1 MDRLRAAYNAWL
13 ERTNP
18 LAGLSVSRARSLYDA
33 ARAYGSPR
41 LQYTYDEIELTD
53 PVLLTCTER
62 RASAIAG
69 MGWKFRARA
78 AADAALAQE
87 QRDAL
92 QTFANDIE
100 NLTEALEHL
109 DLAFFRGFAHV
120 QPIWDGEKVQ
130 HIALLKS
137 WNFLRDPDGTWY
149 WNPECRETPHGLA
162 AIGPDAR
169 LVTVTRR
176 RAIDYPAL
184 SIHIR
189 HALGERD
196 WGRFVERYGIP
207 PADITMAPSATE
219 ADRPRYENTA
229 DAAKDGRNIV
239 LPNGASV
246 TRAGDTRGV
255 NPFLDFCEYQ
265 AKQILI
271 LATGGTLAT
280 LAEGDTGTLA
290 GNAQENVWRQIVA
303 RDGGV
308 ISDALN
314 RALFRPFLAMKFP
327 NRPTCVDFELGADKT
342 PSAEEVFNLAAKAK
356 SAGYLIAQDE
366 LEEASGYTLEKDVQQ
381 PQNAP
386 MFGLARAR
394 DAAPPLQNAKTALQN
409 APHNPDG
416 QGEGRGAPALL
427 GPFLSALKED
437 CKPLAAEVEEL
448 LKALESGGPRSVA
461 AEKAKALLAKLPEM
475 VPSDPALA
483 PLLAEEMA
491 KAFGG
496 AWEESHAEARRG
508 GEAEAAAAKTVVA
521 AAEDREANGEFAPKG
536 TGDKTGGKKD
546 AGKKDGEDGNEGS
559 SGTYTA
565 EHRSKVGQDGDYRSL
580 GLPSLRDITPD
591 EPRGEGKTKIPDA
604 RKRIAAGETMKSPLG
619 DELTIDKRTTD
630 HWKRTKKTAAEIKER
645 LQHLDEAEATITQ
658 PHEIWQ
664 GGGKH
669 KGTSYIRVV
678 KSPSGRYVINVA
690 EMRDG
695 VVSWHMN
702 ETHYDFWRKG
712 KLLYVR

>member
-78 AADAALAQE
+78 AADATLAQE

-92 QTFANDIE
+92 QTFANDIA

-120 QPIWDGEKVQ
+120 QPIWEGEKVQ
-130 HIALLKS
+130 HVVLLKS

-207 PADITMAPSATE
+207 PADITMAPNSTE
-219 ADRPRYENTA
+219 ADRPKYENTA

-290 GNAQENVWRQIVA
+290 GNAQENVWKQIVA
-303 RDGGV
+303 RDSGV

-314 RALFRPFLAMKFP
+314 RALFRPFLAMAFP

-342 PSAEEVFNLAAKAK
+342 PSAEDVFDLAAKAK

-386 MFGLARAR
+386 VFGLARAR
-394 DAAPPLQNAKTALQN
+394 DAAPPLQNAKSPLQN
-409 APHNPDG
+409 APKVSDG
-416 QGEGRGAPALL
+416 QGEGKSAPALL

-437 CKPLAAEVEEL
+437 CKPLADAVEKLIADGATPEAAKEL
-448 LKALESGGPRSVA
+448 LSHIGDYLPKEPA
-461 AEKAKALLAKLPEM
+461 AAA
-475 VPSDPALA
+475 V
-483 PLLAEEMA
+483 LAEDTARHFATVFEA
-491 KAFGG
+491 QKK
-496 AWEESHAEARRG
+496 SHAEARRG
-508 GEAEAAAAKTVVA
+508 GEAEAAK
-521 AAEDREANGEFAPKG
+521 NKG
-536 TGDKTGGKKD
+536 G
-546 AGKKDGEDGNEGS
+546 
-559 SGTYTA
+559 
-565 EHRSKVGQDGDYRSL
+565 
-580 GLPSLRDITPD
+580 
-591 EPRGEGKTKIPDA
+591 
-604 RKRIAAGETMKSPLG
+604 
-619 DELTIDKRTTD
+619 ELTQEEAKQLYEEMM
-630 HWKRTKKTAAEIKER
+630 AE
-645 LQHLDEAEATITQ
+645 
-658 PHEIWQ
+658 
-664 GGGKH
+664 
-669 KGTSYIRVV
+669 
-678 KSPSGRYVINVA
+678 
-690 EMRDG
+690 
-695 VVSWHMN
+695 
-702 ETHYDFWRKG
+702 
-712 KLLYVR
+712 

>member
-1 MDRLRAAYNAWL
+1 MDRLRAVYNAWL

-18 LAGLSVSRARSLYDA
+18 LAGLSVHRARSLYDA

-78 AADAALAQE
+78 AADATLAQE

-92 QTFANDIE
+92 QTFANDIA

-149 WNPECRETPHGLA
+149 WNPECRETPRGLA

-207 PADITMAPSATE
+207 PADITMAPNATE
-219 ADRPRYENTA
+219 ADRPKYENTA

-290 GNAQENVWRQIVA
+290 GNAQENVWKQIVA

-314 RALFRPFLAMKFP
+314 RALFRPFLAMAFP

-342 PSAEEVFNLAAKAK
+342 PSAEEVFDLAAKAK

-394 DAAPPLQNAKTALQN
+394 DAAPPLQNAKSPLQN
-409 APHNPDG
+409 APKKPDA
-416 QGEGRGAPALL
+416 QGEGENAPALL
-427 GPFLSALKED
+427 GPFLRALQRD
-437 CKPLAAEVEEL
+437 CKPLASEVEEL
-448 LKALESGGPRSVA
+448 LRELETVGADHRAARKAR
-461 AEKAKALLAKLPEM
+461 ALLDKIPDLVPE
-475 VPSDPALA
+475 DPTLA
-483 PLLAEEMA
+483 PLFAEEMA
-491 KAFGG
+491 KAYGEAFTS
-496 AWEESHAEARRG
+496 ARKEHAEAK
-508 GEAEAAAAKTVVA
+508 AVIAAAD
-521 AAEDREANGEFAPKG
+521 DREANGEFATKG

-546 AGKKDGEDGNEGS
+546 ADKKNGTDGNDEPT
-559 SGTYTA
+559 GTYTA
-565 EHRSKVGQDGDYRSL
+565 EHRAKIGQDGDYRSL

-604 RKRIAAGETMKSPLG
+604 RKRIAAGETVKSPLG

-645 LQHLDEAEATITQ
+645 LQHLDEAEATITK

-690 EMRDG
+690 EMKDG

>member
-78 AADAALAQE
+78 ASDATLAQE

-92 QTFANDIE
+92 QTFANDIA

-130 HIALLKS
+130 HITLLKS

-149 WNPECRETPHGLA
+149 WNPECRETPRGLA

-207 PADITMAPSATE
+207 PADITMAPNATE
-219 ADRPRYENTA
+219 ADRPKYENTA

-290 GNAQENVWRQIVA
+290 GNAQENVWKQIVA

-314 RALFRPFLAMKFP
+314 RALFRPFLAMAFP
-327 NRPTCVDFELGADKT
+327 NRPPCVDFELGADKT
-342 PSAEEVFNLAAKAK
+342 PSAEEVFDLAAKARN
-356 SAGYLIAQDE
+356 AGYIIAQDE
-366 LEEASGYTLEKDVQQ
+366 LEEASGYTLEKDAQQ

-386 MFGLARAR
+386 MLGLARAR
-394 DAAPPLQNAKTALQN
+394 DAAPPLQTAKSALQN
-409 APHNPDG
+409 APKKPDAQREG
-416 QGEGRGAPALL
+416 QEPAALL
-427 GPFLSALKED
+427 GPFLRALKED

-448 LKALESGGPRSVA
+448 LKELESGGPRSVA
-461 AEKAKALLAKLPEM
+461 AEKARALLDKIPAL
-475 VPSDPALA
+475 VPSDPTLA
-483 PLLAEEMA
+483 PLFAEVMA
-491 KAFGG
+491 KAYGEAFTSARKEHAKAVAAAKQDANG
-496 AWEESHAEARRG
+496 AEHAEA
-508 GEAEAAAAKTVVA
+508 
-521 AAEDREANGEFAPKG
+521 G
-536 TGDKTGGKKD
+536 TGNGGQFVSK
-546 AGKKDGEDGNEGS
+546 GEGS
-559 SGTYTA
+559 SGTPSETTEVKKIDVGSVNTDSPEEQEKQVA
-565 EHRSKVGQDGDYRSL
+565 NAAAAFEKCLNEQVDVPNAFHRSDIGDID
-580 GLPSLRDITPD
+580 LRW
-591 EPRGEGKTKIPDA
+591 GKTNKGLKHMIERRDA
-604 RKRIAAGETMKSPLG
+604 FAASHPGALDGRAVLSRMPET
-619 DELTIDKRTTD
+619 I
-630 HWKRTKKTAAEIKER
+630 I
-645 LQHLDEAEATITQ
+645 
-658 PHEIWQ
+658 
-664 GGGKH
+664 
-669 KGTSYIRVV
+669 KGTVTEV
-678 KSPSGRYVINVA
+678 TQSGGHPHIVIEREGFRAIITRDREGGNHWFISGYEISA
-690 EMRDG
+690 EGRG
-695 VVSWHMN
+695 
-702 ETHYDFWRKG
+702 YRAK
-712 KLLYVR
+712 K

>member
-18 LAGLSVSRARSLYDA
+18 LAGLSVHRARSLYDA

-78 AADAALAQE
+78 ASDATLAQE

-130 HIALLKS
+130 HITLLKS

-149 WNPECRETPHGLA
+149 WNPECRETPRGLA

-189 HALGERD
+189 HALGEHD

-207 PADITMAPSATE
+207 PADITMAPNATE
-219 ADRPRYENTA
+219 ADRPKYENTA

-290 GNAQENVWRQIVA
+290 GNAQENVWKQIVA

-314 RALFRPFLAMKFP
+314 RALFRPFLAMAFP

-342 PSAEEVFNLAAKAK
+342 PSAEEVFDLAAKARN
-356 SAGYLIAQDE
+356 AGYLIAQDE
-366 LEEASGYTLEKDVQQ
+366 LEEASGYTLEKDAQQ

-386 MFGLARAR
+386 MLGLARAR
-394 DAAPPLQNAKTALQN
+394 DAAPPLQTAKSALQN
-409 APHNPDG
+409 APKKPDA
-416 QGEGRGAPALL
+416 QGEGQDPAALL
-427 GPFLSALKED
+427 GPFLRALKED

-448 LKALESGGPRSVA
+448 LKELESGGPRSVA
-461 AEKAKALLAKLPEM
+461 AEKARALLDKIPAL
-475 VPSDPALA
+475 VPSDPTLA
-483 PLLAEEMA
+483 PLFAEVMA
-491 KAFGG
+491 KAYGEAFISARKEHAKAVAAAKQDANG
-496 AWEESHAEARRG
+496 AEHAEA
-508 GEAEAAAAKTVVA
+508 
-521 AAEDREANGEFAPKG
+521 G
-536 TGDKTGGKKD
+536 TGNGGQFVSK
-546 AGKKDGEDGNEGS
+546 GEGS
-559 SGTYTA
+559 SGTPSETTEVKKIDVGSVNTDSPEEQEKQVA
-565 EHRSKVGQDGDYRSL
+565 NAAAAFEKCLNEQVDVPNAFHRSDIGDID
-580 GLPSLRDITPD
+580 LRW
-591 EPRGEGKTKIPDA
+591 GKTNKGLKHMIERRDA
-604 RKRIAAGETMKSPLG
+604 FAASHPGALDGRAVLSRMPET
-619 DELTIDKRTTD
+619 I
-630 HWKRTKKTAAEIKER
+630 I
-645 LQHLDEAEATITQ
+645 
-658 PHEIWQ
+658 
-664 GGGKH
+664 
-669 KGTSYIRVV
+669 KGTVTEV
-678 KSPSGRYVINVA
+678 TQSGGHPHIVIEREGFRAIITRDREGGNHWFISGYEISA
-690 EMRDG
+690 EGRG
-695 VVSWHMN
+695 
-702 ETHYDFWRKG
+702 YRAK
-712 KLLYVR
+712 K

>member
-1 MDRLRAAYNAWL
+1 MDMLRAAYNAWL

-78 AADAALAQE
+78 AADAALAKE

-120 QPIWDGEKVQ
+120 QPIWEGEKVQ
-130 HIALLKS
+130 HVVLLKS

-149 WNPECRETPHGLA
+149 WNPECRETPNGLA
-162 AIGPDAR
+162 PIGPDAR

-189 HALGERD
+189 HALGEHD

-207 PADITMAPSATE
+207 PADITMAPNATE
-219 ADRPRYENTA
+219 ADRPKYENTA

-280 LAEGDTGTLA
+280 LAEGNTGTLA

-314 RALFRPFLAMKFP
+314 RSLFRPFLAMKFP

-342 PSAEEVFNLAAKAK
+342 PSAEDVFDLAAKAK
-356 SAGYLIAQDE
+356 SAGYLIAQKE
-366 LEEASGYTLEKDVQQ
+366 LEEATGYTLEKDAQQ
-381 PQNAP
+381 PQSGLIP
-386 MFGLARAR
+386 GLARAATP
-394 DAAPPLQNAKTALQN
+394 AASLQTALPPFKTASKK
-409 APHNPDG
+409 PDA
-416 QGEGRGAPALL
+416 QGEGQDPGALL
-427 GPFLSALKED
+427 GPFLSALQQD
-437 CKPLAAEVEEL
+437 CKPLADAIKELIADGATPEAAKEL
-448 LKALESGGPRSVA
+448 LSHIGDYLPKDPLTASLLAEDTVRHFAETFNSARKEHAKAVA
-461 AEKAKALLAKLPEM
+461 AAKQDANGNEHAEAGSGNGGQFVKKGDGASSAPSVTTEKTEGASHEHEIKPATSETVAKFLQDPPDRISPDEADALLAAGFEDKDGAGNT
-475 VPSDPALA
+475 VKYGQ
-483 PLLAEEMA
+483 LLRDHIDS
-491 KAFGG
+491 
-496 AWEESHAEARRG
+496 ESHSEKDRIARKQRLG
-508 GEAEAAAAKTVVA
+508 VAVKVIRATTPQPSGDAAKPNERVYTGTW
-521 AAEDREANGEFAPKG
+521 NGKAYVGIADEH
-536 TGDKTGGKKD
+536 
-546 AGKKDGEDGNEGS
+546 GEMNAMLMVS
-559 SGTYTA
+559 
-565 EHRSKVGQDGDYRSL
+565 YR
-580 GLPSLRDITPD
+580 
-591 EPRGEGKTKIPDA
+591 
-604 RKRIAAGETMKSPLG
+604 
-619 DELTIDKRTTD
+619 
-630 HWKRTKKTAAEIKER
+630 
-645 LQHLDEAEATITQ
+645 
-658 PHEIWQ
+658 
-664 GGGKH
+664 
-669 KGTSYIRVV
+669 
-678 KSPSGRYVINVA
+678 
-690 EMRDG
+690 RDG
-695 VVSWHMN
+695 RHD
-702 ETHYDFWRKG
+702 EK
-712 KLLYVR
+712 

>member
-120 QPIWDGEKVQ
+120 QPIWDGEKVR

-189 HALGERD
+189 HALGECD

-207 PADITMAPSATE
+207 PADITMAPNATE
-219 ADRPRYENTA
+219 ADRPKYENTA

-239 LPNGASV
+239 LPNGANV

-290 GNAQENVWRQIVA
+290 GNAQENVWKQIVA

-314 RALFRPFLAMKFP
+314 RALFRPFLAMAFP

-342 PSAEEVFNLAAKAK
+342 PSAEEVFDLAAKAR

-366 LEEASGYTLEKDVQQ
+366 LEEASGYTLEKDAQQ

-394 DAAPPLQNAKTALQN
+394 DAAPPLQNAKSPLQN
-409 APHNPDG
+409 APKVSDG
-416 QGEGRGAPALL
+416 QGEGESAPALL

-437 CKPLAAEVEEL
+437 CKPLASEVEDL
-448 LKALESGGPRSVA
+448 LRDPTP
-461 AEKAKALLAKLPEM
+461 EKARALLDKIPDL

-496 AWEESHAEARRG
+496 AWEKSRAEARRG

-521 AAEDREANGEFAPKG
+521 AAA
-536 TGDKTGGKKD
+536 
-546 AGKKDGEDGNEGS
+546 KDGECRAADPAHCPTHGTPREPRDKGFQDRYGNGNPETLAANPEMNIERGKAVFTHLLAKKEGEVAHAMYRRDVGWIDADYGTPGNE
-559 SGTYTA
+559 A
-565 EHRSKVGQDGDYRSL
+565 ND
-580 GLPSLRDITPD
+580 
-591 EPRGEGKTKIPDA
+591 
-604 RKRIAAGETMKSPLG
+604 
-619 DELTIDKRTTD
+619 
-630 HWKRTKKTAAEIKER
+630 WN
-645 LQHLDEAEATITQ
+645 
-658 PHEIWQ
+658 
-664 GGGKH
+664 GGHGVSHIVAKH
-669 KGTSYIRVV
+669 KGAI
-678 KSPSGRYVINVA
+678 
-690 EMRDG
+690 DG
-695 VVSWHMN
+695 VVDILQNGTAYKHDKAQRKVYIIKDHNAIVLSKKRDGRLLITDYENISEGQLERYTSRGKYHVKGEN
-702 ETHYDFWRKG
+702 E
-712 KLLYVR
+712 

>member
-18 LAGLSVSRARSLYDA
+18 LAGLSIHRARSLYDA

-78 AADAALAQE
+78 ASDATLAQE

-130 HIALLKS
+130 HITLLKS

-149 WNPECRETPHGLA
+149 WNPECYETPRGLA
-162 AIGPDAR
+162 AIRPDAR

-189 HALGERD
+189 HALGEHD

-207 PADITMAPSATE
+207 PADITMAPNATE
-219 ADRPRYENTA
+219 ADRPKYENTA

-290 GNAQENVWRQIVA
+290 GNAQENVWKQIVA

-314 RALFRPFLAMKFP
+314 RALFRPFLAMAFP

-342 PSAEEVFNLAAKAK
+342 PSAEEVFDLAAKAR

-366 LEEASGYTLEKDVQQ
+366 LEEASGYTLEKDAQQ
-381 PQNAP
+381 PQNAH
-386 MFGLARAR
+386 MLGLARAR
-394 DAAPPLQNAKTALQN
+394 DAAPPLQTAKSALQN
-409 APHNPDG
+409 APKKPDA
-416 QGEGRGAPALL
+416 QGEGQDPAALL
-427 GPFLSALKED
+427 GPFLRALKED
-437 CKPLAAEVEEL
+437 CKPLADAIKELIADGITPEKAEEL
-448 LKALESGGPRSVA
+448 QSRIGDYLPKDPLTASLL
-461 AEKAKALLAKLPEM
+461 AEDTARHFAEAFNSARKEHAKAKAVM
-475 VPSDPALA
+475 
-483 PLLAEEMA
+483 
-491 KAFGG
+491 
-496 AWEESHAEARRG
+496 
-508 GEAEAAAAKTVVA
+508 AAAD
-521 AAEDREANGEFAPKG
+521 DREANGEFAKKG

-546 AGKKDGEDGNEGS
+546 ADKKDGKDGNEEPA
-559 SGTYTA
+559 GTYTA
-565 EHRSKVGQDGDYRSL
+565 EHRSKIGQTGDYQSL
-580 GLPSLRDITPD
+580 GLPAMRDITPD
-591 EPRGEGKTKIPDA
+591 PFIEKNGIAGARRRINEGIKVTTPLDA
-604 RKRIAAGETMKSPLG
+604 
-619 DELTIDKRTTD
+619 ELTVDASTLE
-630 HWKRTKKTAAEIKER
+630 HWRKAKHSAKDIRER
-645 LQHLDEAEATITQ
+645 LQHLDGALETLRH
-658 PHEIWQ
+658 PHEIWHDPV
-664 GGGKH
+664 GK
-669 KGTSYIRVV
+669 KNLYVRITELA
-678 KSPSGRYVINVA
+678 PGRKVINAV
-690 EMRDG
+690 EDLRPSEG
-695 VVSWHMN
+695 YVSWHVN
-702 ETHYDFWRKG
+702 PYKYDYYRKG
-712 KLLYVR
+712 ELLWLR

>member
-18 LAGLSVSRARSLYDA
+18 LAGLSIHRARSLYDA

-53 PVLLTCTER
+53 PVLLACTER
-62 RASAIAG
+62 RASAIAS

-78 AADAALAQE
+78 ASDATLAQE

-130 HIALLKS
+130 HITLLKS

-149 WNPECRETPHGLA
+149 WNPECYETPRGLA
-162 AIGPDAR
+162 AIRPDAR

-189 HALGERD
+189 HALGEHD

-207 PADITMAPSATE
+207 PADITMAPNATE
-219 ADRPRYENTA
+219 ADRPKYENTA

-290 GNAQENVWRQIVA
+290 GNAQENVWKQIVA
-303 RDGGV
+303 RDSGV

-314 RALFRPFLAMKFP
+314 RALFRPFLAMAFP

-342 PSAEEVFNLAAKAK
+342 PSAEEVFDLAAKAR

-366 LEEASGYTLEKDVQQ
+366 LEEASGYTLEKDAQQ
-381 PQNAP
+381 PQNAH
-386 MFGLARAR
+386 MLGLARAR
-394 DAAPPLQNAKTALQN
+394 DAAPPLQTAKSALQN
-409 APHNPDG
+409 APKKPDA
-416 QGEGRGAPALL
+416 QGEGQDPAALL
-427 GPFLSALKED
+427 GPFLRALKED
-437 CKPLAAEVEEL
+437 CKPLADAIKELIADGITPEKAEEL
-448 LKALESGGPRSVA
+448 QSRIGDYLPKDPLTASLL
-461 AEKAKALLAKLPEM
+461 AEDTARHFAEAFNSARKEHAKAKAVM
-475 VPSDPALA
+475 
-483 PLLAEEMA
+483 
-491 KAFGG
+491 
-496 AWEESHAEARRG
+496 
-508 GEAEAAAAKTVVA
+508 AAAD
-521 AAEDREANGEFAPKG
+521 DREANGEFAKKG

-546 AGKKDGEDGNEGS
+546 ADKKDGKDGNEEPA
-559 SGTYTA
+559 GTYTA
-565 EHRSKVGQDGDYRSL
+565 EHRSKIGQTGDYQSL
-580 GLPSLRDITPD
+580 GLPAMRDITPD
-591 EPRGEGKTKIPDA
+591 PFIEKNGIAGARRRINEGIKVTTPLDA
-604 RKRIAAGETMKSPLG
+604 
-619 DELTIDKRTTD
+619 ELTVDASTLE
-630 HWKRTKKTAAEIKER
+630 HWRKAKHSAKDIRER
-645 LQHLDEAEATITQ
+645 LQHLDGALETLRH
-658 PHEIWQ
+658 PHEIWHDPV
-664 GGGKH
+664 GK
-669 KGTSYIRVV
+669 KNLYVRITELA
-678 KSPSGRYVINVA
+678 PGRKVINAV
-690 EMRDG
+690 EDLRPSEG
-695 VVSWHMN
+695 YVSWHVN
-702 ETHYDFWRKG
+702 PYKYDYYRKG
-712 KLLYVR
+712 ELLWLR

>member
-92 QTFANDIE
+92 QTFANDID

-120 QPIWDGEKVQ
+120 QPIWDGERVR
-130 HIALLKS
+130 HVVLLKS

-149 WNPECRETPHGLA
+149 WDPECRETPNGLA

-207 PADITMAPSATE
+207 PADITMAPNATE
-219 ADRPRYENTA
+219 ADRPKYENTA

-314 RALFRPFLAMKFP
+314 RSLFRPFLAMAFP

-342 PSAEEVFNLAAKAK
+342 PSAEDVFDLAAKAK

-394 DAAPPLQNAKTALQN
+394 DAAPPFKNAKTALQN
-409 APHNPDG
+409 TPGNSDG
-416 QGEGRGAPALL
+416 QGEDQDAPALL
-427 GPFLSALKED
+427 GTFLSALKED
-437 CKPLAAEVEEL
+437 CKPLADAVEKLIADGITPEKAEEL
-448 LKALESGGPRSVA
+448 QAHIGDYLPKDPLTASLLAEDTARHFAEAFNSARKEHAKAVA
-461 AEKAKALLAKLPEM
+461 AAKQDANGNEHAEAGSGNGGQFVKKGDGASSAPSVTTEKTEGASHEHGIKPAKSETVAKFLQDPPDRISPDEADALLAAGFEDKDGAGNT
-475 VPSDPALA
+475 VKYGQ
-483 PLLAEEMA
+483 LLRDHIDS
-491 KAFGG
+491 
-496 AWEESHAEARRG
+496 ESHSEKDRIARKQRLG
-508 GEAEAAAAKTVVA
+508 VAVKVIRATTPQSSGDAAKPNERVYTGTW
-521 AAEDREANGEFAPKG
+521 NGKAYVGIADEH
-536 TGDKTGGKKD
+536 
-546 AGKKDGEDGNEGS
+546 GEMNAMLMVS
-559 SGTYTA
+559 
-565 EHRSKVGQDGDYRSL
+565 YR
-580 GLPSLRDITPD
+580 
-591 EPRGEGKTKIPDA
+591 
-604 RKRIAAGETMKSPLG
+604 
-619 DELTIDKRTTD
+619 
-630 HWKRTKKTAAEIKER
+630 
-645 LQHLDEAEATITQ
+645 
-658 PHEIWQ
+658 
-664 GGGKH
+664 
-669 KGTSYIRVV
+669 
-678 KSPSGRYVINVA
+678 
-690 EMRDG
+690 RDG
-695 VVSWHMN
+695 RHD
-702 ETHYDFWRKG
+702 EK
-712 KLLYVR
+712 

>member
-78 AADAALAQE
+78 AADATLAQE

-92 QTFANDIE
+92 QTFANDIA

-130 HIALLKS
+130 HITLLKS

-149 WNPECRETPHGLA
+149 WNPECRETPRGLA

-207 PADITMAPSATE
+207 PADITMAPNATE
-219 ADRPRYENTA
+219 ADRPKYENTA

-314 RALFRPFLAMKFP
+314 RALFRPFLAMAFP

-342 PSAEEVFNLAAKAK
+342 PSAEEVFDLAAKAK
-356 SAGYLIAQDE
+356 SAGYLIDQDE
-366 LEEASGYTLEKDVQQ
+366 LEEASGYTLKADSLAASNGGSSGMSLEQLSSIIYPLRAAGYKPDKGQLEHATGLNLEEVQ
-381 PQNAP
+381 PESAP
-386 MFGLARAR
+386 VSGLARAR
-394 DAAPPLQNAKTALQN
+394 DAAPPLQNAKSPLQN
-409 APHNPDG
+409 APKKPDA
-416 QGEGRGAPALL
+416 QGEGSDPAALL
-427 GPFLSALKED
+427 GPFLRALKED
-437 CKPLAAEVEEL
+437 CKPLADAVEKLIADGATPEAAKEL
-448 LKALESGGPRSVA
+448 LSHIGDY
-461 AEKAKALLAKLPEM
+461 LPA
-475 VPSDPALA
+475 DPAA
-483 PLLAEEMA
+483 AAVLAEDTA
-491 KAFGG
+491 RHFAAAFE
-496 AWEESHAEARRG
+496 AQKKSHAEARRG
-508 GEAEAAAAKTVVA
+508 GEAETAK
-521 AAEDREANGEFAPKG
+521 NKG
-536 TGDKTGGKKD
+536 G
-546 AGKKDGEDGNEGS
+546 
-559 SGTYTA
+559 
-565 EHRSKVGQDGDYRSL
+565 
-580 GLPSLRDITPD
+580 
-591 EPRGEGKTKIPDA
+591 
-604 RKRIAAGETMKSPLG
+604 
-619 DELTIDKRTTD
+619 ELTQEE
-630 HWKRTKKTAAEIKER
+630 AER
-645 LQHLDEAEATITQ
+645 LYEEMMAE
-658 PHEIWQ
+658 
-664 GGGKH
+664 
-669 KGTSYIRVV
+669 
-678 KSPSGRYVINVA
+678 
-690 EMRDG
+690 
-695 VVSWHMN
+695 
-702 ETHYDFWRKG
+702 
-712 KLLYVR
+712 

>member
-18 LAGLSVSRARSLYDA
+18 LAGLSIHRARSLYDA

-78 AADAALAQE
+78 ASDATLAQE

-149 WNPECRETPHGLA
+149 WNPECRETPRGLA

-207 PADITMAPSATE
+207 PADITMAPNATE
-219 ADRPRYENTA
+219 ADRPKYENTA

-290 GNAQENVWRQIVA
+290 GNAQENVWKQIVA

-314 RALFRPFLAMKFP
+314 RALFRPFLAMAFP

-342 PSAEEVFNLAAKAK
+342 PSAEEVFDLAAKARN
-356 SAGYLIAQDE
+356 AGYLIAQDE
-366 LEEASGYTLEKDVQQ
+366 LEEASGYTLEKDAQQ

-386 MFGLARAR
+386 MLGLARAR
-394 DAAPPLQNAKTALQN
+394 DAAPPLQTAKSALQN
-409 APHNPDG
+409 APRKPDA
-416 QGEGRGAPALL
+416 QGEGQDPGALL
-427 GPFLSALKED
+427 GPFLSALQQD
-437 CKPLAAEVEEL
+437 CKPLADAIKELIADGITPEKAEEL
-448 LKALESGGPRSVA
+448 QSRIGDYLPKDPLTASLL
-461 AEKAKALLAKLPEM
+461 AEDTARHFAEAFNSAREEHAKAKA
-475 VPSDPALA
+475 VT
-483 PLLAEEMA
+483 
-491 KAFGG
+491 
-496 AWEESHAEARRG
+496 
-508 GEAEAAAAKTVVA
+508 AAAD
-521 AAEDREANGEFAPKG
+521 DREANDEFAPKG

-546 AGKKDGEDGNEGS
+546 ADKKDGEDGNEGS

-565 EHRSKVGQDGDYRSL
+565 EHRSKIGQTGDWKSL
-580 GLPSLRDITPD
+580 GLPAMRDIPPD
-591 EPRGEGKTKIPDA
+591 PPIVFNK
-604 RKRIAAGETMKSPLG
+604 
-619 DELTIDKRTTD
+619 
-630 HWKRTKKTAAEIKER
+630 
-645 LQHLDEAEATITQ
+645 EAEAKARIMRGETVTNPFGDVLHIDQRSMGHIGKKKRSPKQLSDKLRSLDGARETVEH
-658 PHEIWQ
+658 PHEIWL
-664 GGGKH
+664 GDN
-669 KGTSYIRVV
+669 
-678 KSPSGRYVINVA
+678 GR
-690 EMRDG
+690 R
-695 VVSWHMN
+695 
-702 ETHYDFWRKG
+702 
-712 KLLYVR
+712 LYVRITAESNGRRVVNAVEQSPDLLLSWHTSPESYDHYRHGELQWLRK

>member
-1 MDRLRAAYNAWL
+1 MDTLRATYNAWL

-18 LAGLSVSRARSLYDA
+18 LAGLSVRRAQSLYDA
-33 ARAYGSPR
+33 ARAWGAPR

-78 AADAALAQE
+78 SADGSLAEE

-92 QTFANDIE
+92 QSFANDIE

-109 DLAFFRGFAHV
+109 DLAFFRGFSHV

-130 HIALLKS
+130 HIELLKS
-137 WNFLRDPDGTWY
+137 WNFLRTADGTWY
-149 WNPECRETPHGLA
+149 WNPECRETPHGLDP
-162 AIGPDAR
+162 IGPDAR

-184 SIHIR
+184 AIHIR

-196 WGRFVERYGIP
+196 WGRHLERYGIP
-207 PADITMAPSATE
+207 PADITMAPNATE
-219 ADRPRYENTA
+219 ADRPKYENTA

-246 TRAGDTRGV
+246 SRAGETRGQ

-290 GNAQENVWRQIVA
+290 GNAQENVWKQIVA

-308 ISDALN
+308 VSDALN

-327 NRPTCVDFELGADKT
+327 GSPPCVDFELGEDRT
-342 PSAEEVFNLAAKAK
+342 PTAEEVFDLAAKAR

-366 LEEASGYTLEKDVQQ
+366 LEEASGYTLEKDAQQ

-386 MFGLARAR
+386 MLGLARAR
-394 DAAPPLQNAKTALQN
+394 DAAPPLQTAKSALQN
-409 APHNPDG
+409 APKKPDAQREG
-416 QGEGRGAPALL
+416 QDPAALL
-427 GPFLSALKED
+427 GPFLLALKED
-437 CKPLAAEVEEL
+437 CKPLAKEVEDI
-448 LKALESGGPRSVA
+448 LKNPTP
-461 AEKAKALLAKLPEM
+461 EKAKSLLAKLPKM

-483 PLLAEEMA
+483 PLIAGEMVKVYGEEFLAA
-491 KAFGG
+491 KDAKITQ
-496 AWEESHAEARRG
+496 
-508 GEAEAAAAKTVVA
+508 AAATDRVPSGNGNGGQFTGKTNPP
-521 AAEDREANGEFAPKG
+521 NGA
-536 TGDKTGGKKD
+536 
-546 AGKKDGEDGNEGS
+546 GEDGDKS
-559 SGTYTA
+559 YTEEQRA
-565 EHRSKVGQDGDYRSL
+565 KVGQTGDWQSL
-580 GLPSLRDITPD
+580 GLPAMRDIEADPPTAKNEIAD
-591 EPRGEGKTKIPDA
+591 AERRISEGIEVT
-604 RKRIAAGETMKSPLG
+604 TPLG
-619 DELTIDKRTTD
+619 DTATVNKETVK
-630 HWKRTKKTAAEIKER
+630 HWHKAKHSPAAIRER
-645 LQHLDEAEATITQ
+645 MQHLDAALETLKH
-658 PHEIWQ
+658 PHEIWHDSA
-664 GGGKH
+664 GK
-669 KGTSYIRVV
+669 KNLFVRITENT
-678 KSPSGRYVINVA
+678 PGRKVINAV
-690 EMRDG
+690 EDMRPSEG
-695 VVSWHMN
+695 YVSWHVN
-702 ETHYDFWRKG
+702 TERYDYYRKG
-712 KLLYVR
+712 ELLWLRK

>member
-78 AADAALAQE
+78 AADATLAQE

-120 QPIWDGEKVQ
+120 QPIWEGDKVQ
-130 HIALLKS
+130 HVALLKS
-137 WNFLRDPDGTWY
+137 WNFLRAPDGTWY

-207 PADITMAPSATE
+207 PADITMAPNATE
-219 ADRPRYENTA
+219 ADRPKYENTA

-314 RALFRPFLAMKFP
+314 RALFRPYLAMAFP

-342 PSAEEVFNLAAKAK
+342 PSAEDVFDLAAKAK

-366 LEEASGYTLEKDVQQ
+366 LEEASGYTLEKNVQQ
-381 PQNAP
+381 SPDAP
-386 MFGLARAR
+386 VFGLARAKEP
-394 DAAPPLQNAKTALQN
+394 ATPLQTAKSALQN
-409 APHNPDG
+409 APGNPDG
-416 QGEGRGAPALL
+416 QGEGQDAPALL

-437 CKPLAAEVEEL
+437 CKPLADAVEKLIADGATPEAAKEL
-448 LKALESGGPRSVA
+448 LSHIGDYLPKEPA
-461 AEKAKALLAKLPEM
+461 AAA
-475 VPSDPALA
+475 V
-483 PLLAEEMA
+483 LAEDTA
-491 KAFGG
+491 RHFAAAF
-496 AWEESHAEARRG
+496 EAQKKSR
-508 GEAEAAAAKTVVA
+508 AEAAAAKTVVA

-546 AGKKDGEDGNEGS
+546 ADKMDGEDRNEEPA
-559 SGTYTA
+559 GTYTA
-565 EHRSKVGQDGDYRSL
+565 EHRAKIGQDGDYKSL

-604 RKRIAAGETMKSPLG
+604 RKRIAAGETVKSPLG

-645 LQHLDEAEATITQ
+645 LQHLDEAEATITK

>member
-78 AADAALAQE
+78 AADATLAQE

-92 QTFANDIE
+92 QTFANDIA

-120 QPIWDGEKVQ
+120 QPIWEGEKVQ
-130 HIALLKS
+130 HVVLLKS

-207 PADITMAPSATE
+207 PADITMAPNSTE
-219 ADRPRYENTA
+219 ADRPKYENTA

-290 GNAQENVWRQIVA
+290 GNAQENVWKQIVA
-303 RDGGV
+303 RDSGV

-314 RALFRPFLAMKFP
+314 RALFRPFLAMAFP

-342 PSAEEVFNLAAKAK
+342 PSAEDVFDLAAKAK

-386 MFGLARAR
+386 VFGLARAR
-394 DAAPPLQNAKTALQN
+394 DAAPPLQNAKSPLQN
-409 APHNPDG
+409 APKVSDG
-416 QGEGRGAPALL
+416 QGEGKSAPALL

-437 CKPLAAEVEEL
+437 CKPHP
-448 LKALESGGPRSVA
+448 GGGQGAVVAHRRLSADRPR
-461 AEKAKALLAKLPEM
+461 
-475 VPSDPALA
+475 
-483 PLLAEEMA
+483 
-491 KAFGG
+491 GG
-496 AWEESHAEARRG
+496 GGARRG
-508 GEAEAAAAKTVVA
+508 HGPALRDRLRGAEEVSRGGAERRRGRGREEQGRRTDPGGGQAALRGDDGGMSEHCPQDGGRRSAGRGKNLTRRRGEAEKLRPRRTRAA
-521 AAEDREANGEFAPKG
+521 N
-536 TGDKTGGKKD
+536 
-546 AGKKDGEDGNEGS
+546 
-559 SGTYTA
+559 
-565 EHRSKVGQDGDYRSL
+565 
-580 GLPSLRDITPD
+580 
-591 EPRGEGKTKIPDA
+591 
-604 RKRIAAGETMKSPLG
+604 
-619 DELTIDKRTTD
+619 
-630 HWKRTKKTAAEIKER
+630 
-645 LQHLDEAEATITQ
+645 
-658 PHEIWQ
+658 
-664 GGGKH
+664 
-669 KGTSYIRVV
+669 
-678 KSPSGRYVINVA
+678 
-690 EMRDG
+690 
-695 VVSWHMN
+695 
-702 ETHYDFWRKG
+702 
-712 KLLYVR
+712 

>member
-33 ARAYGSPR
+33 
-41 LQYTYDEIELTD
+41 DEIELTD

-92 QTFANDIE
+92 QTFANDID

-120 QPIWDGEKVQ
+120 QPIWDGERVR
-130 HIALLKS
+130 HVVLLKS

-207 PADITMAPSATE
+207 PADITMAPNATE
-219 ADRPRYENTA
+219 ADRPKYENTA

-239 LPNGASV
+239 LPNGATVS
-246 TRAGDTRGV
+246 RAGETRGV

-280 LAEGDTGTLA
+280 LAEGNTGTLA

-314 RALFRPFLAMKFP
+314 RALFRPYLAMAFP

-342 PSAEEVFNLAAKAK
+342 PSAEDVFDLAAKAK

-394 DAAPPLQNAKTALQN
+394 DAAPPFKNAKPALQN
-409 APHNPDG
+409 APGNSDG
-416 QGEGRGAPALL
+416 QGEDQDAPALL

-437 CKPLAAEVEEL
+437 CKPLAAEVEDL

-461 AEKAKALLAKLPEM
+461 AEKAKALLAKLPGM

-491 KAFGG
+491 KAFGE

-508 GEAEAAAAKTVVA
+508 GETETAAAKTVVA

-536 TGDKTGGKKD
+536 TGDKTGGKK
-546 AGKKDGEDGNEGS
+546 AATSRPTN
-559 SGTYTA
+559 
-565 EHRSKVGQDGDYRSL
+565 R
-580 GLPSLRDITPD
+580 
-591 EPRGEGKTKIPDA
+591 EGKA
-604 RKRIAAGETMKSPLG
+604 RPRFQMPGSASPPA
-619 DELTIDKRTTD
+619 R
-630 HWKRTKKTAAEIKER
+630 R
-645 LQHLDEAEATITQ
+645 
-658 PHEIWQ
+658 
-664 GGGKH
+664 
-669 KGTSYIRVV
+669 
-678 KSPSGRYVINVA
+678 
-690 EMRDG
+690 
-695 VVSWHMN
+695 
-702 ETHYDFWRKG
+702 
-712 KLLYVR
+712 

>member
-18 LAGLSVSRARSLYDA
+18 LAGLSVHRARSLYDA

-92 QTFANDIE
+92 QTFANDIA

-120 QPIWDGEKVQ
+120 QPIWEGEKVQ
-130 HIALLKS
+130 HVVLLKS

-207 PADITMAPSATE
+207 PADITMAPNSTE
-219 ADRPRYENTA
+219 ADRPKYENTA

-290 GNAQENVWRQIVA
+290 GNAQENVWKQIVA
-303 RDGGV
+303 RDSGV

-314 RALFRPFLAMKFP
+314 RALFRPFLAMAFP

-342 PSAEEVFNLAAKAK
+342 PSAEDVFDLAAKAK

-386 MFGLARAR
+386 VFGLARAR
-394 DAAPPLQNAKTALQN
+394 DAAPPLQNAKSPLQN
-409 APHNPDG
+409 APKVSDG
-416 QGEGRGAPALL
+416 QGEGKSAPALL

-437 CKPLAAEVEEL
+437 CKPLADAVEKLIADGATPEAAKEL
-448 LKALESGGPRSVA
+448 LSHIGDY
-461 AEKAKALLAKLPEM
+461 LPT
-475 VPSDPALA
+475 DPAA
-483 PLLAEEMA
+483 AAVLAEDTARHFATVFEA
-491 KAFGG
+491 QKK
-496 AWEESHAEARRG
+496 SHAEARRG
-508 GEAEAAAAKTVVA
+508 GEAEAAK
-521 AAEDREANGEFAPKG
+521 NKG
-536 TGDKTGGKKD
+536 G
-546 AGKKDGEDGNEGS
+546 
-559 SGTYTA
+559 
-565 EHRSKVGQDGDYRSL
+565 
-580 GLPSLRDITPD
+580 
-591 EPRGEGKTKIPDA
+591 
-604 RKRIAAGETMKSPLG
+604 
-619 DELTIDKRTTD
+619 ELTQEEAKQLYEEMM
-630 HWKRTKKTAAEIKER
+630 AE
-645 LQHLDEAEATITQ
+645 
-658 PHEIWQ
+658 
-664 GGGKH
+664 
-669 KGTSYIRVV
+669 
-678 KSPSGRYVINVA
+678 
-690 EMRDG
+690 
-695 VVSWHMN
+695 
-702 ETHYDFWRKG
+702 
-712 KLLYVR
+712 

>member
-1 MDRLRAAYNAWL
+1 MDRLRAVYNAWL

-18 LAGLSVSRARSLYDA
+18 LAGLSVHRARSLYDA

-62 RASAIAG
+62 RAAAIAG

-78 AADAALAQE
+78 AADATLAQE

-92 QTFANDIE
+92 QTFANDIG

-130 HIALLKS
+130 HITLLKS

-149 WNPECRETPHGLA
+149 WNPECRETPRGLA

-207 PADITMAPSATE
+207 PADITMAPNATE
-219 ADRPRYENTA
+219 ADRPKYENTA

-290 GNAQENVWRQIVA
+290 GNAQENVWKQIVA

-314 RALFRPFLAMKFP
+314 RALFRPFLAMVFP

-342 PSAEEVFNLAAKAK
+342 PSAEEVFDLAAKAR

-366 LEEASGYTLEKDVQQ
+366 LEEASGYTLEKDAQQ

-394 DAAPPLQNAKTALQN
+394 DAAPPLQNAKSPLQN
-409 APHNPDG
+409 APRKPDA
-416 QGEGRGAPALL
+416 QGEGQTDHALL
-427 GPFLSALKED
+427 GPFLAGFED
-437 CKPLAAEVEEL
+437 RLLDEMFKAAAAEL
-448 LKALESGGPRSVA
+448 
-461 AEKAKALLAKLPEM
+461 
-475 VPSDPALA
+475 D
-483 PLLAEEMA
+483 
-491 KAFGG
+491 
-496 AWEESHAEARRG
+496 G
-508 GEAEAAAAKTVVA
+508 GETVAAAAKT
-521 AAEDREANGEFAPKG
+521 DANGMEH
-536 TGDKTGGKKD
+536 GDDDGKFE
-546 AGKKDGEDGNEGS
+546 KK
-559 SGTYTA
+559 
-565 EHRSKVGQDGDYRSL
+565 
-580 GLPSLRDITPD
+580 
-591 EPRGEGKTKIPDA
+591 GEGA
-604 RKRIAAGETMKSPLG
+604 SG
-619 DELTIDKRTTD
+619 
-630 HWKRTKKTAAEIKER
+630 
-645 LQHLDEAEATITQ
+645 
-658 PHEIWQ
+658 
-664 GGGKH
+664 
-669 KGTSYIRVV
+669 
-678 KSPSGRYVINVA
+678 SPSGTTEKTPSKANPQNDGKIDFKGNTRAKAKADTQATRLGYAGIDDLMQQSTSVTSERIAEITAGADSPCKAHEAIAALRSHATIRPNVSGEEPVQLTERPIRHYVCGERRHHGGEPSVA
-690 EMRDG
+690 RLTSLPLAIKAIRECDSYHHEIDG
-695 VVSWHMN
+695 RRIVKMPG
-702 ETHYDFWRKG
+702 EQLPKG
-712 KLLYVR
+712 AQTIYERSSGPGRTKAFAYTDSGVLNGWQLN

>member
-92 QTFANDIE
+92 QIFANDIE

-130 HIALLKS
+130 HITLLKS

-207 PADITMAPSATE
+207 PADITMAPNATE
-219 ADRPRYENTA
+219 ADRPKYENTA

-314 RALFRPFLAMKFP
+314 RSLFRPFLAMKFP
-327 NRPTCVDFELGADKT
+327 NRPPCVDFELGEDRT
-342 PSAEEVFNLAAKAK
+342 PTAEEAFEHGAKAK
-356 SAGYLIAQDE
+356 SAGYIIAQKE
-366 LEEASGYTLEKDVQQ
+366 LEEATGYTLEKDAQ
-381 PQNAP
+381 PPQSGLIP
-386 MFGLARAR
+386 GLAR
-394 DAAPPLQNAKTALQN
+394 DATPAPSLQTAPESFKTGRSE
-409 APHNPDG
+409 PDG
-416 QGEGRGAPALL
+416 QGEVETVPALL
-427 GPFLSALKED
+427 GPFLRALKDD
-437 CKPLAAEVEEL
+437 CKPLADAIEKL
-448 LKALESGGPRSVA
+448 IADGITS
-461 AEKAKALLAKLPEM
+461 EKAKELLAHIGDYLPK
-475 VPSDPALA
+475 DPLTAS
-483 PLLAEEMA
+483 LLAEDTARHFAEAFTKARKEHA
-491 KAFGG
+491 KAK
-496 AWEESHAEARRG
+496 AVM
-508 GEAEAAAAKTVVA
+508 AAAD
-521 AAEDREANGEFAPKG
+521 DREANGEFAPKG

-546 AGKKDGEDGNEGS
+546 ADKKDGKEGNEEPA
-559 SGTYTA
+559 GTYTA
-565 EHRSKVGQDGDYRSL
+565 EHRAKIGQTGDWKSL
-580 GLPSLRDITPD
+580 GLPAMRDIPPD
-591 EPRGEGKTKIPDA
+591 PPIVFNK
-604 RKRIAAGETMKSPLG
+604 
-619 DELTIDKRTTD
+619 
-630 HWKRTKKTAAEIKER
+630 
-645 LQHLDEAEATITQ
+645 EAEAKARIMRGETVTNPFGDVLHIDQRSMGHIGKKKRSPKQLSDKLRSLDGARETVEH
-658 PHEIWQ
+658 PHEIWL
-664 GGGKH
+664 GDN
-669 KGTSYIRVV
+669 
-678 KSPSGRYVINVA
+678 GR
-690 EMRDG
+690 R
-695 VVSWHMN
+695 
-702 ETHYDFWRKG
+702 
-712 KLLYVR
+712 LYVRITAESNGRRVVNAVEQSPDLLLSWHTSPESYDHYRHGELQWLRK

>member
-92 QTFANDIE
+92 QTFANDID

-120 QPIWDGEKVQ
+120 QPIWEGEKVQ
-130 HIALLKS
+130 HVVLLKS

-149 WNPECRETPHGLA
+149 WNPECRETPRGLA

-207 PADITMAPSATE
+207 PADITMAPNATE
-219 ADRPRYENTA
+219 ADRPKYENTA

-314 RALFRPFLAMKFP
+314 RALFRPYLAMAFP

-342 PSAEEVFNLAAKAK
+342 PSAEDVFDLAAKAK

-366 LEEASGYTLEKDVQQ
+366 LEEASGYTLEKDAQQ

-386 MFGLARAR
+386 VFGLARAR
-394 DAAPPLQNAKTALQN
+394 DAAPPFKNAKPALQN
-409 APHNPDG
+409 APGNSDG
-416 QGEGRGAPALL
+416 QGEDRDAPALL

-437 CKPLAAEVEEL
+437 CKPLAEFVD
-448 LKALESGGPRSVA
+448 S
-461 AEKAKALLAKLPEM
+461 LLANPTPDRAKLLLDKIPDLVPE
-475 VPSDPALA
+475 DPTLA

-491 KAFGG
+491 KAY
-496 AWEESHAEARRG
+496 
-508 GEAEAAAAKTVVA
+508 GEAFTSARKEPAKAKAVIAAAD
-521 AAEDREANGEFAPKG
+521 DREANGGQFVKKGDGASSAPSV
-536 TGDKTGGKKD
+536 TTEKTEGASHEHEIKPAKSETVAKFLQDPPDRISPDEAD
-546 AGKKDGEDGNEGS
+546 ALLAAGFEDKDGAGNTVKYGQLLRDHIDSESHSEKDRIARKQRLGVAVKVIRATTPQS
-559 SGTYTA
+559 SGDAAKPNERVYTGTWNGKA
-565 EHRSKVGQDGDYRSL
+565 YVGIADEHGEMNAMLMVSYR
-580 GLPSLRDITPD
+580 
-591 EPRGEGKTKIPDA
+591 
-604 RKRIAAGETMKSPLG
+604 
-619 DELTIDKRTTD
+619 
-630 HWKRTKKTAAEIKER
+630 
-645 LQHLDEAEATITQ
+645 
-658 PHEIWQ
+658 
-664 GGGKH
+664 
-669 KGTSYIRVV
+669 
-678 KSPSGRYVINVA
+678 
-690 EMRDG
+690 RDG
-695 VVSWHMN
+695 RHD
-702 ETHYDFWRKG
+702 EK
-712 KLLYVR
+712 

>member
-1 MDRLRAAYNAWL
+1 MDTLRATYNAWL

-18 LAGLSVSRARSLYDA
+18 LAGLSVRRAQSLYDA
-33 ARAYGSPR
+33 ARAWGSPR

-78 AADAALAQE
+78 SADAVLSKE

-109 DLAFFRGFAHV
+109 DLAFFRGFSHV
-120 QPIWDGEKVQ
+120 QPIWDGMKVQ
-130 HIALLKS
+130 HIELLKS
-137 WNFLRDPDGTWY
+137 WNFLRTADGTWF
-149 WNPECRETPHGLA
+149 WNPECRETPHGLDP
-162 AIGPDAR
+162 IRPDAR

-184 SIHIR
+184 AIHIR

-196 WGRFVERYGIP
+196 WGRHLERYGIP
-207 PADITMAPSATE
+207 PADITMAPNATE
-219 ADRPRYENTA
+219 ADRPKYENTA

-246 TRAGDTRGV
+246 SRAGETRGQ

-265 AKQILI
+265 AKQTLI

-290 GNAQENVWRQIVA
+290 GNAQENVWKQIVT

-342 PSAEEVFNLAAKAK
+342 PSAEEVFDLAAKARN
-356 SAGYLIAQDE
+356 AGYLIAQDE
-366 LEEASGYTLEKDVQQ
+366 LEEASGYTLEKDAQQ

-386 MFGLARAR
+386 MLGLARAK
-394 DAAPPLQNAKTALQN
+394 DPAPPLQTAKAALQN
-409 APHNPDG
+409 APGNSGG
-416 QGEGRGAPALL
+416 QGEGESAPALL
-427 GPFLSALKED
+427 GPFLSALQQD
-437 CKPLAAEVEEL
+437 CKPLADAVEKLIADGATPEAAKEL
-448 LKALESGGPRSVA
+448 LSHIGDY
-461 AEKAKALLAKLPEM
+461 LPA
-475 VPSDPALA
+475 DPAA
-483 PLLAEEMA
+483 AAVLAEDTARHFATVFEA
-491 KAFGG
+491 QKK
-496 AWEESHAEARRG
+496 SHAET
-508 GEAEAAAAKTVVA
+508 AAAKTVIA

-546 AGKKDGEDGNEGS
+546 ADKKDGKDGNEEPA
-559 SGTYTA
+559 GTYTA
-565 EHRSKVGQDGDYRSL
+565 EHRAKIGQTGDWKSL
-580 GLPSLRDITPD
+580 GLPAMRDIPPD
-591 EPRGEGKTKIPDA
+591 PPIVFNK
-604 RKRIAAGETMKSPLG
+604 
-619 DELTIDKRTTD
+619 
-630 HWKRTKKTAAEIKER
+630 
-645 LQHLDEAEATITQ
+645 EAEAKARIMRGETVTNPFGDVLHIDQRSMGHIGKKKRSPKQLSDKLRSLDGARETVEH
-658 PHEIWQ
+658 PHEIWL
-664 GGGKH
+664 GDN
-669 KGTSYIRVV
+669 
-678 KSPSGRYVINVA
+678 GR
-690 EMRDG
+690 R
-695 VVSWHMN
+695 
-702 ETHYDFWRKG
+702 
-712 KLLYVR
+712 LYVRITAESNGRRVVNAVEQSPDLLLSWHTSPESYDHYRHGELQWLRK